1 MCNYNIKFDDLNNF
15 IKNYIQKSVAIN
27 HQSSNQIGSVNTNL
41 SIPSSTKN
49 KIDSQRI
56 IENKDLNVLSN
67 EIMKNDNLVFAKN
80 DILNIQLFEIFFL
93 KPLINH
99 FESIFTE
106 ILKSEEMN
114 LTYAKFK
121 NLYLIDLSNE
131 NIIFDYLQAKN
142 IKKAKKY
149 YKNEKIWQE
158 ILYHS
163 QGMKSAYIQEHG
175 NNFNLSEDV
184 YRVRLFIYEYLS
196 LSN

>member
-15 IKNYIQKSVAIN
+15 IKNYLQKTITTIN
-27 HQSSNQIGSVNTNL
+27 HQSSNQIGSINTNL

-49 KIDSQRI
+49 KLDSQRLL
-56 IENKDLNVLSN
+56 ENKDLNMLSN
-67 EIMKNDNLVFAKN
+67 EIMRNDNLVFTKQ
-80 DILNIQLFEIFFL
+80 DILNIQLFELFFL

-99 FESIFTE
+99 FECIFTE

-121 NLYLIDLSNE
+121 NLYLIDLSTE
-131 NIIFDYLQAKN
+131 NIIFDYLQTKN

-163 QGMKSAYIQEHG
+163 QGMKGAYIQEHG
-175 NNFNLSEDV
+175 NNFNLSDDV
-184 YRVRLFIYEYLS
+184 YRVRFIINLF
-196 LSN
+196 N